1 MMEFG
6 KSLRAAREAKGF
18 TVLQLAETTHL
29 APSVV
34 ENLENEDFSHIAAPI
49 YGRGFVKLYC
59 EAVGLAPKPMIDQF
73 MDLLNGTTEP
83 RIRER
88 PVAPE
93 APAATSENPPVTEPE
108 DEPIPE
114 PPPQQ
119 DLFRSQTPLDERR
132 DLPPA
137 SAPAAP
143 VSAPEDEPAMSKYAS
158 PFRMAQNAST
168 QRVWRTGVLA
178 LIAFAVILLLFFG
191 LKALYRATSSG
202 PAPEKPETTAP
213 AATAQAE
220 TTQAKTAQAETTSA
234 KEKTPATPRTA
245 QDIPSLYID

>member
-18 TVLQLAETTHL
+18 TVLQLAEMTHL
-29 APSVV
+29 APNVV

-93 APAATSENPPVTEPE
+93 APAATSENPPE

-132 DLPPA
+132 NLPPA

-143 VSAPEDEPAMSKYAS
+143 VSAPKDEPAMSKYAS

-234 KEKTPATPRTA
+234 KEKTSATPRTA

>member
-93 APAATSENPPVTEPE
+93 APAATSENPPE

-132 DLPPA
+132 NLPPA

-143 VSAPEDEPAMSKYAS
+143 VSAPKDEPAMSKYAS

>member
-18 TVLQLAETTHL
+18 TVLQLAEMTHL

-93 APAATSENPPVTEPE
+93 APAATSENPPE

-132 DLPPA
+132 NLPPA

-143 VSAPEDEPAMSKYAS
+143 VSAPKDEPAMSKYAS

-234 KEKTPATPRTA
+234 KEKTSATPRTA

>member
-18 TVLQLAETTHL
+18 TVLQLAEMTHL
-29 APSVV
+29 APNVV

-93 APAATSENPPVTEPE
+93 APAATSENPPE

-132 DLPPA
+132 NLPPA

-143 VSAPEDEPAMSKYAS
+143 VSAPKDEPAMSKYAS

-178 LIAFAVILLLFFG
+178 LIAFAVILLLCFG

>member
-93 APAATSENPPVTEPE
+93 APAATSENPPE

-132 DLPPA
+132 NLPPA

-143 VSAPEDEPAMSKYAS
+143 VSAPKDEPAMSKYAS

-202 PAPEKPETTAP
+202 PAPEKQETTAP

>member
-1 MMEFG
+1 
-6 KSLRAAREAKGF
+6 
-18 TVLQLAETTHL
+18 
-29 APSVV
+29 
-34 ENLENEDFSHIAAPI
+34 
-49 YGRGFVKLYC
+49 
-59 EAVGLAPKPMIDQF
+59 
-73 MDLLNGTTEP
+73 
-83 RIRER
+83 
-88 PVAPE
+88 
-93 APAATSENPPVTEPE
+93 
-108 DEPIPE
+108 
-114 PPPQQ
+114 
-119 DLFRSQTPLDERR
+119 
-132 DLPPA
+132 
-137 SAPAAP
+137 
-143 VSAPEDEPAMSKYAS
+143 MSKYAS

-168 QRVWRTGVLA
+168 QRAWRTGVLA

>member
-29 APSVV
+29 APNVV

-93 APAATSENPPVTEPE
+93 APAATSENPPE

-132 DLPPA
+132 NLPPA

-143 VSAPEDEPAMSKYAS
+143 VSAPKDEPAMSKYAS

-245 QDIPSLYID
+245 QNIPSLYID

>member
-93 APAATSENPPVTEPE
+93 APAATSENPPE

-132 DLPPA
+132 NLPPA

-143 VSAPEDEPAMSKYAS
+143 VSAPKDEPAMSKYAS

-234 KEKTPATPRTA
+234 KEKAPATPRTA

>member
-93 APAATSENPPVTEPE
+93 APAATSENPPE

-132 DLPPA
+132 NLPPA

-143 VSAPEDEPAMSKYAS
+143 VSAPKDEPAMSKYAS

-220 TTQAKTAQAETTSA
+220 TTQAKTAQAETPSA
-234 KEKTPATPRTA
+234 KENTPATPRTA
-245 QDIPSLYID
+245 QNIPSLYID

>member
-93 APAATSENPPVTEPE
+93 APAATSENPPE

-132 DLPPA
+132 NLPPA

-143 VSAPEDEPAMSKYAS
+143 VSAPKDEPAMSKYAS

-220 TTQAKTAQAETTSA
+220 TTQAKTAQAETPSA

>member
-6 KSLRAAREAKGF
+6 KSLRAARESKGF

-29 APSVV
+29 APNVV

-93 APAATSENPPVTEPE
+93 APAATSENPPE

-132 DLPPA
+132 NLPPA

-143 VSAPEDEPAMSKYAS
+143 VSAPKDEPAMSKYAS

-234 KEKTPATPRTA
+234 KEKTSATPRTA

>member
-93 APAATSENPPVTEPE
+93 APAATSENPPE

-132 DLPPA
+132 NLPPA

-143 VSAPEDEPAMSKYAS
+143 VSAPKDEPAMSKYAS

-178 LIAFAVILLLFFG
+178 LIAFAVILLLCFG

-245 QDIPSLYID
+245 QNIPSLYID